1 MWNVESPPE
10 NQRINMCE
18 NPECKCENCVCDPC
32 DCSVEKPCGCN
43 DLIDMAQSTEDL
55 VTAIQKG

>member
-1 MWNVESPPE
+1 MLNEE
-10 NQRINMCE
+10 ETEIRRRTKMCE

-55 VTAIQKG
+55 VTAI